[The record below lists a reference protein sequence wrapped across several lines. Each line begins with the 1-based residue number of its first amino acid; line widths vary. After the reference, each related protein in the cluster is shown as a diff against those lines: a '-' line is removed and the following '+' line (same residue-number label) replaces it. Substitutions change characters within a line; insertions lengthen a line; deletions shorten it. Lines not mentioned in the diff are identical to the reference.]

1 MKRFL
6 LIFAMQLCFSIYSAA
21 QNDLIILR
29 NGRETTANI
38 IQVNDREIIYAESN
52 KKNSAEFAIPNTE
65 VYMLRFAKRGNV
77 YITNDGKRVT
87 GENRILPKD
96 ADVIYLVEGQ
106 EIPAYDLRIM
116 EDRITYLAKKNKNK
130 NVVPIAEVLPR
141 SAVFMVKYTDGTT
154 DVLTDITLKKE
165 LPQPVKEESTAQPTE
180 EDEELEVVF
189 HSVKKGETL
198 SSIASRYNVA
208 INDIIKWN
216 DLPSTTKP
224 TAKLRADM
232 QLMIYVAPIGK
243 NELP

>member
-52 KKNSAEFAIPNTE
+52 KKNSAEFTIPNTE

-96 ADVIYLVEGQ
+96 ADIEEV
-106 EIPAYDLRIM
+106 R
-116 EDRITYLAKKNKNK
+116 
-130 NVVPIAEVLPR
+130 AER
-141 SAVFMVKYTDGTT
+141 
-154 DVLTDITLKKE
+154 
-165 LPQPVKEESTAQPTE
+165 
-180 EDEELEVVF
+180 
-189 HSVKKGETL
+189 L
-198 SSIASRYNVA
+198 S
-208 INDIIKWN
+208 K
-216 DLPSTTKP
+216 
-224 TAKLRADM
+224 
-232 QLMIYVAPIGK
+232 
-243 NELP
+243 

>member
-1 MKRFL
+1 
-6 LIFAMQLCFSIYSAA
+6 
-21 QNDLIILR
+21 
-29 NGRETTANI
+29 
-38 IQVNDREIIYAESN
+38 
-52 KKNSAEFAIPNTE
+52 
-65 VYMLRFAKRGNV
+65 MLRFAKRGNV

-116 EDRITYLAKKNKNK
+116 EDRITYLPKKNKNK

-208 INDIIKWN
+208 IDDIIKWN

>member
-1 MKRFL
+1 MKRLL
-6 LIFAMQLCFSIYSAA
+6 LILAMHLCFSIHSSA
-21 QNDLIILR
+21 QSDLIILR

-52 KKNSAEFAIPNTE
+52 KKNSAEFTVPNTE

-198 SSIASRYNVA
+198 SSIANRYNVA